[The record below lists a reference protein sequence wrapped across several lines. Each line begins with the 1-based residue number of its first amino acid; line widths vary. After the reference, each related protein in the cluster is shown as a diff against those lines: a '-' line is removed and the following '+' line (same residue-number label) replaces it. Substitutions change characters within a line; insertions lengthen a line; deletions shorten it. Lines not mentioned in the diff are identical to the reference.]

1 MDLVRLNYGT
11 VEQIIFSVCSGV
23 DYITGKNKD
32 GSATLKCITHEYLDK
47 ELLLPAGLDPDE
59 IDNIIEGG
67 ESRSGYIPSRLS
79 KFRNEGKLPKKYVA
93 AFSMKPDIYD
103 RVEKS
108 FSTEGSLIT
117 FIRDDNMYRA
127 MHELNMLIAA
137 DDTIPEAYRKAFN
150 TLCSKDT
157 FWKYLARVFAFAVM
171 RDTNTKMVELGDLH
185 LTNLPSSSQG
195 AVDNQSDVASISM
208 TSDKTF
214 FSKIIGRDEVVQ
226 SICKKLKKERE
237 HIQLRGMG
245 GIGKSEILRK
255 VYSWFLENPGEHF
268 YTHIAY
274 LYYSGK
280 FKSDLDNAIDYPGK
294 ETNAN
299 PIEYLK
305 HLANTSKVLLFI
317 DDVRNQVP
325 DKSEIYEEDASF
337 EEIAG
342 SNISILFASRIMRM
356 DFSPVSVKP
365 LPIESCVEI
374 FLREYNANIDDDIM
388 MGNDTECCT
397 AETLTAEDKERL
409 IRIIDGRA
417 GRNTLVI
424 NRLGA
429 LARDYGW
436 TIMQLEKE
444 LIDRNFNIRQG
455 LSENNA
461 EYMDEQTLQ
470 DELNKLYDY
479 NEIKDAAERSIL
491 EGFTLLAD
499 VPTDIDTCAIWFSR
513 DAEID
518 EDRCRIALMRLMRRS
533 WLLST
538 KSEQNEVIV
547 DNYSMHNIVRAAI
560 KAQVEVDREEHQD
573 LVMKVWTNLTIEVRK
588 KDETELKWADRIYA
602 VPGERIRFRIGI
614 RNMSSEMFR
623 NLTLRDILPT
633 GLSYI
638 NGSTRIYNP
647 KHPQGVTLSD
657 NIVTDMGVNIGDY
670 APGANAW
677 IYFDATTPETASNEN
692 IIYRN
697 VIQACGGYGAK
708 EQSADVIVDA
718 YEAL

>member
-1 MDLVRLNYGT
+1 MDKIPFCFPVFYHGLIARRTVYSQPEVVNLLLSGNMRAEPVKWPDVDRMTANKYINGLECFSSDRRKEIFELPDKDLLARIQKLKIQNIKTTISAFHEFLKNRTQANEETIYSLESSVRESEDPYQYYVVALREALSFT
-11 VEQIIFSVCSGV
+11 KVSKE
-23 DYITGKNKD
+23 YITTQLKN
-32 GSATLKCITHEYLDK
+32 
-47 ELLLPAGLDPDE
+47 ELH
-59 IDNIIEGG
+59 N
-67 ESRSGYIPSRLS
+67 
-79 KFRNEGKLPKKYVA
+79 
-93 AFSMKPDIYD
+93 
-103 RVEKS
+103 
-108 FSTEGSLIT
+108 
-117 FIRDDNMYRA
+117 
-127 MHELNMLIAA
+127 
-137 DDTIPEAYRKAFN
+137 
-150 TLCSKDT
+150 
-157 FWKYLARVFAFAVM
+157 
-171 RDTNTKMVELGDLH
+171 LH
-185 LTNLPSSSQG
+185 KN
-195 AVDNQSDVASISM
+195 SDVPNLFQLQKEALKRIPTSISM
-208 TSDKTF
+208 TPDKTF
-214 FSKIIGRDEVVQ
+214 LSRIIGRDELVQ
-226 SICKKLKKERE
+226 SICDKLKKERK

-268 YTHIAY
+268 YAHIAY

-280 FKSDLDNAIDYPGK
+280 FKSDLDSAIDYPGK
-294 ETNAN
+294 ETSAN

-317 DDVRNQVP
+317 DDVRNQEP

-337 EEIAG
+337 EEIVG

-356 DFSPVSVKP
+356 DFSLISVKP
-365 LPIESCVEI
+365 LPIESCIDI
-374 FLREYNANIDDDIM
+374 FLREYNANIDDDVM
-388 MGNDTECCT
+388 TAVDTECCV
-397 AETLTAEDKERL
+397 AEALTAEDKERL
-409 IRIIDGRA
+409 VQIIDGRA

-436 TIMQLEKE
+436 TITQLEKE

-461 EYMDEQTLQ
+461 EYIDEQTLQ

-499 VPTDIDTCAIWFSR
+499 VPTDIATCAKWFSR

-533 WLLST
+533 WLLSA
-538 KSEQNEVIV
+538 KSKQNEAII

-573 LVMKVWTNLTIEVRK
+573 LVMKVWTNLTMEVRK
-588 KDETELKWADRIYA
+588 KDESEPKWADKVYA
-602 VPGERIRFRIGI
+602 VPGECVRFRIGI

-623 NLTLRDILPT
+623 NLTLRNILPT

-638 NGSTRIYNP
+638 NGSTQIYNA

-657 NIVTDMGVNIGDY
+657 NIITDMGVNIGDY

-677 IYFDATTPETASNEN
+677 IYFNATTSETTSSKN

-697 VIQACGGYGAK
+697 IIQACGGYGAK
-708 EQSADVIVDA
+708 EQSADVLVDA
-718 YEAL
+718 CET

>member
-1 MDLVRLNYGT
+1 MDKIPFCFPVFYHGLIARRTVYSQPEVVNLLLSGNMRAEPVKWPDVDRMTANKYINGLECFSSDRRKEIFELPDKDLLARIQKLKIQNIKTTISAFHEFLKNRTQANEETIYSLESSVRESEDPYQYYVVALREALSFT
-11 VEQIIFSVCSGV
+11 KVSKE
-23 DYITGKNKD
+23 YITTQLKNELHNLHKNSD
-32 GSATLKCITHEYLDK
+32 IPDLFQLQKEAHKQGIT
-47 ELLLPAGLDPDE
+47 
-59 IDNIIEGG
+59 
-67 ESRSGYIPSRLS
+67 
-79 KFRNEGKLPKKYVA
+79 
-93 AFSMKPDIYD
+93 
-103 RVEKS
+103 
-108 FSTEGSLIT
+108 
-117 FIRDDNMYRA
+117 
-127 MHELNMLIAA
+127 
-137 DDTIPEAYRKAFN
+137 
-150 TLCSKDT
+150 
-157 FWKYLARVFAFAVM
+157 
-171 RDTNTKMVELGDLH
+171 
-185 LTNLPSSSQG
+185 
-195 AVDNQSDVASISM
+195 SISM
-208 TSDKTF
+208 TPDKTF
-214 FSKIIGRDEVVQ
+214 LSKIIGRDEIVQ
-226 SICKKLKKERE
+226 SICDKLKKERK

-268 YTHIAY
+268 YAHIAY

-280 FKSDLDNAIDYPGK
+280 FRSDLDSAIDYPGK
-294 ETNAN
+294 ETSAN

-317 DDVRNQVP
+317 DDVRNQMP
-325 DKSEIYEEDASF
+325 DKGKIYEEDASF
-337 EEIAG
+337 EEIVG

-356 DFSPVSVKP
+356 DFSLISVKP
-365 LPIESCVEI
+365 LPIESCVDI
-374 FLREYNANIDDDIM
+374 FLREYGANMDDDIM
-388 MGNDTECCT
+388 TADDTECCV
-397 AETLTAEDKERL
+397 AEDLTADDKEKL
-409 IRIIDGRA
+409 IQIIDGRA

-429 LARDYGW
+429 LTRDYGW
-436 TIMQLEKE
+436 TITQLEKE

-455 LSENNA
+455 LSESNA
-461 EYMDEQTLQ
+461 EYIDERPLQ

-499 VPTDIDTCAIWFSR
+499 VPTDITTCAKWFSR

-533 WLLST
+533 WLLSA
-538 KSEQNEVIV
+538 KSKQNEVIV

-573 LVMKVWTNLTIEVRK
+573 LVMKVWTNLTMEVRK
-588 KDETELKWADRIYA
+588 KDESEPKWADKVYA
-602 VPGERIRFRIGI
+602 VPGECVRFRIGI

-623 NLTLRDILPT
+623 NLTLRNILPT

-638 NGSTRIYNP
+638 NGSTQIYNA

-657 NIVTDMGVNIGDY
+657 NIITDMGVNIGDY

-677 IYFDATTPETASNEN
+677 IYFDVATSKMTSSRN

-697 VIQACGGYGAK
+697 VIQACGGYGEK
-708 EQSADVIVDA
+708 EQSVDVLVDA
-718 YEAL
+718 CET

>member
-1 MDLVRLNYGT
+1 MDKIPFCFPVFYHGLIARRTVYSQPEVVNLLLSGNMRAEPVKWPDVDRMTANKYINGLECFSSDRRKEIFELPDKDLLARIQKLKIQNIKTTISAFHEFLKNRTQANEETIYSLESSVRESEDPYQYYVVALREALSFT
-11 VEQIIFSVCSGV
+11 KVSKE
-23 DYITGKNKD
+23 YITTQLKN
-32 GSATLKCITHEYLDK
+32 
-47 ELLLPAGLDPDE
+47 ELH
-59 IDNIIEGG
+59 N
-67 ESRSGYIPSRLS
+67 
-79 KFRNEGKLPKKYVA
+79 
-93 AFSMKPDIYD
+93 
-103 RVEKS
+103 
-108 FSTEGSLIT
+108 
-117 FIRDDNMYRA
+117 
-127 MHELNMLIAA
+127 
-137 DDTIPEAYRKAFN
+137 
-150 TLCSKDT
+150 
-157 FWKYLARVFAFAVM
+157 
-171 RDTNTKMVELGDLH
+171 LH
-185 LTNLPSSSQG
+185 KN
-195 AVDNQSDVASISM
+195 SDVPNLFQLQKEALKRIPTSISM
-208 TSDKTF
+208 TPDKTF
-214 FSKIIGRDEVVQ
+214 LSRIIGRDELVQ
-226 SICKKLKKERE
+226 SICDKLKKERK

-268 YTHIAY
+268 YAHIAY

-280 FKSDLDNAIDYPGK
+280 FKSDLDSAIDYPGK
-294 ETNAN
+294 ETSAN

-317 DDVRNQVP
+317 DDVRNQEP

-337 EEIAG
+337 EEIVG

-356 DFSPVSVKP
+356 DFSLISVKP
-365 LPIESCVEI
+365 LPIESCIDI
-374 FLREYNANIDDDIM
+374 FLREYNANIDDDVM
-388 MGNDTECCT
+388 TAVDTECCV
-397 AETLTAEDKERL
+397 AEALTAEDKERL
-409 IRIIDGRA
+409 VQIIDGRA

-436 TIMQLEKE
+436 TITQLEKE

-461 EYMDEQTLQ
+461 EYIDEQTLQ

-499 VPTDIDTCAIWFSR
+499 VPTDIATCAKWFSR

-533 WLLST
+533 WLLSA
-538 KSEQNEVIV
+538 KSKQNEVIV

-560 KAQVEVDREEHQD
+560 KAQVEVNRGEHQD
-573 LVMKVWTNLTIEVRK
+573 LVMKVWTNLTIDVRK
-588 KDETELKWADRIYA
+588 KDENEPKWADKVYA
-602 VPGERIRFRIGI
+602 VPGECVRFRIGI

-623 NLTLRDILPT
+623 NLTLRNILPT

-638 NGSTRIYNP
+638 NGSTQIYNA

-657 NIVTDMGVNIGDY
+657 NIITDMGVNIGDY

-677 IYFDATTPETASNEN
+677 IYFNATTSETTSSKN

-697 VIQACGGYGAK
+697 IIQACGGYGAK
-708 EQSADVIVDA
+708 EQSADVLVDA
-718 YEAL
+718 CET

>member
-1 MDLVRLNYGT
+1 MDKIPFCFPVFYHGLIARRTVYSQPEVVNLLLSGNMRAEPVKWPDVDRMTANKYINGLECFSSDRRKEIFELPDKDLLARIQKLKIQNIKTTISAFHEFLKNRTQANEETIYSLESSVRESEDPYQYYVVALREALSFT
-11 VEQIIFSVCSGV
+11 KVSKE
-23 DYITGKNKD
+23 YITTQLKNELHNLHKNSD
-32 GSATLKCITHEYLDK
+32 IPDLFQLQKEAHKQGIT
-47 ELLLPAGLDPDE
+47 
-59 IDNIIEGG
+59 
-67 ESRSGYIPSRLS
+67 
-79 KFRNEGKLPKKYVA
+79 
-93 AFSMKPDIYD
+93 
-103 RVEKS
+103 
-108 FSTEGSLIT
+108 
-117 FIRDDNMYRA
+117 
-127 MHELNMLIAA
+127 
-137 DDTIPEAYRKAFN
+137 
-150 TLCSKDT
+150 
-157 FWKYLARVFAFAVM
+157 
-171 RDTNTKMVELGDLH
+171 
-185 LTNLPSSSQG
+185 
-195 AVDNQSDVASISM
+195 SISM
-208 TSDKTF
+208 TPDKTF
-214 FSKIIGRDEVVQ
+214 LSKIIGRDEIVQ
-226 SICKKLKKERE
+226 SICDKLKKERK

-268 YTHIAY
+268 YAHIAY

-280 FKSDLDNAIDYPGK
+280 FRSDLDSAIDYPGK
-294 ETNAN
+294 ETSAN

-305 HLANTSKVLLFI
+305 HLANASKVLLFI
-317 DDVRNQVP
+317 DDVRNQEP

-337 EEIAG
+337 EEVVG

-356 DFSPVSVKP
+356 DFSLISVKP
-365 LPIESCVEI
+365 LPIESCVDI
-374 FLREYNANIDDDIM
+374 FLREYNANIDDDILTAD
-388 MGNDTECCT
+388 DTECCV
-397 AETLTAEDKERL
+397 AEVLTAEDKERL
-409 IRIIDGRA
+409 VQIIDGRA
-417 GRNTLVI
+417 GRNTLVL

-436 TIMQLEKE
+436 TITQLEKE

-461 EYMDEQTLQ
+461 EYIDERTLQ

-499 VPTDIDTCAIWFSR
+499 VPTDIATCAKWFSR

-533 WLLST
+533 WLLSA
-538 KSEQNEVIV
+538 KSKQNEVIV

-560 KAQVEVDREEHQD
+560 KAQVEVNRGEHQD
-573 LVMKVWTNLTIEVRK
+573 LVMKVWTNLTIDVRK
-588 KDETELKWADRIYA
+588 KDENEPKWADKVYA
-602 VPGERIRFRIGI
+602 VPGECVRFRIGI

-623 NLTLRDILPT
+623 NLTLRNILPT

-638 NGSTRIYNP
+638 NGSTMIYNA

-657 NIVTDMGVNIGDY
+657 NIIKDMGVNIGDY

-677 IYFDATTPETASNEN
+677 IYFNATTSETTSSKN

-697 VIQACGGYGAK
+697 IIQACGGYGAK
-708 EQSADVIVDA
+708 EQSADVLVDA
-718 YEAL
+718 CET

>member
-1 MDLVRLNYGT
+1 MDKIPFCFPVFYHGLIARRTVYSQPEVVNLLLSGNMRAEPVKWPDVDRMTANKYINGLECFSSDRRKEIFELPDKDLLARIQKLKIQNIKTTISAFHEFLKNRTQANEETIYSLESSVRESEDPYQYYVVALREALSFT
-11 VEQIIFSVCSGV
+11 KVSKE
-23 DYITGKNKD
+23 
-32 GSATLKCITHEYLDK
+32 CITTQLKNELHNLHKNSDIPDLFQLQK
-47 ELLLPAGLDPDE
+47 EAHKQG
-59 IDNIIEGG
+59 
-67 ESRSGYIPSRLS
+67 
-79 KFRNEGKLPKKYVA
+79 
-93 AFSMKPDIYD
+93 
-103 RVEKS
+103 
-108 FSTEGSLIT
+108 IT
-117 FIRDDNMYRA
+117 
-127 MHELNMLIAA
+127 
-137 DDTIPEAYRKAFN
+137 
-150 TLCSKDT
+150 
-157 FWKYLARVFAFAVM
+157 
-171 RDTNTKMVELGDLH
+171 
-185 LTNLPSSSQG
+185 
-195 AVDNQSDVASISM
+195 SISM
-208 TSDKTF
+208 TPDKTF
-214 FSKIIGRDEVVQ
+214 LSKIIGRDEIVQ
-226 SICKKLKKERE
+226 SICDKLKKERK

-268 YTHIAY
+268 YAHIAY

-280 FKSDLDNAIDYPGK
+280 FRSDLDSAIDYPGK
-294 ETNAN
+294 ETSAN

-317 DDVRNQVP
+317 DDVRNQEP

-337 EEIAG
+337 EEVVG

-356 DFSPVSVKP
+356 DFSLISVKP
-365 LPIESCVEI
+365 LPIESCVDI
-374 FLREYNANIDDDIM
+374 FLREYNANIDDDILTAD
-388 MGNDTECCT
+388 DTECCV
-397 AETLTAEDKERL
+397 AEVLTAEDKERL
-409 IRIIDGRA
+409 VQIIDGRA
-417 GRNTLVI
+417 GRNTLVL

-436 TIMQLEKE
+436 TITQLEKE

-461 EYMDEQTLQ
+461 EYIDERTLQ

-499 VPTDIDTCAIWFSR
+499 VPTDIATCAKWFSR

-533 WLLST
+533 WLLSA
-538 KSEQNEVIV
+538 KSKQNEVIV

-560 KAQVEVDREEHQD
+560 KAQVEVNRGEHQD
-573 LVMKVWTNLTIEVRK
+573 LVMKVWTNLTIDVRK
-588 KDETELKWADRIYA
+588 KDENEPKWADKVYA
-602 VPGERIRFRIGI
+602 VPGECVRFRIGI

-623 NLTLRDILPT
+623 NLTLRNILPT

-638 NGSTRIYNP
+638 NGSTMIYNA

-657 NIVTDMGVNIGDY
+657 NIIKDMGVNIGDY

-677 IYFDATTPETASNEN
+677 IYFNATTSETTSSKN

-697 VIQACGGYGAK
+697 IIQACGGYGAK
-708 EQSADVIVDA
+708 EQSADVLVDA
-718 YEAL
+718 CET

>member
-1 MDLVRLNYGT
+1 MDKIPFCFPVFYHGLIARRTVYSQPEVVNLLLSGNMRAEPVKWPDVDRMTANKYINGLECFSSDRRKEIFELPDKDLLARIQKLKIQNIKTTISAFHEFLKNRTQANEETIYSLESSVRESEDPYQYYVVALREALSFT
-11 VEQIIFSVCSGV
+11 KVSKE
-23 DYITGKNKD
+23 YITTQLKN
-32 GSATLKCITHEYLDK
+32 
-47 ELLLPAGLDPDE
+47 ELH
-59 IDNIIEGG
+59 N
-67 ESRSGYIPSRLS
+67 
-79 KFRNEGKLPKKYVA
+79 
-93 AFSMKPDIYD
+93 
-103 RVEKS
+103 
-108 FSTEGSLIT
+108 
-117 FIRDDNMYRA
+117 
-127 MHELNMLIAA
+127 
-137 DDTIPEAYRKAFN
+137 
-150 TLCSKDT
+150 
-157 FWKYLARVFAFAVM
+157 
-171 RDTNTKMVELGDLH
+171 LH
-185 LTNLPSSSQG
+185 KN
-195 AVDNQSDVASISM
+195 SDVPNLFQLQKEALKRIPTSISM
-208 TSDKTF
+208 TPDKTF
-214 FSKIIGRDEVVQ
+214 LSRIIGRDELVQ
-226 SICKKLKKERE
+226 SICDKLKKERK

-268 YTHIAY
+268 YAHIAY

-280 FKSDLDNAIDYPGK
+280 FKSDLDSAIDYPGK
-294 ETNAN
+294 ETSAN

-317 DDVRNQVP
+317 DDVRNQEA

-337 EEIAG
+337 EEIVG
-342 SNISILFASRIMRM
+342 SNISIIFASRIMRM
-356 DFSPVSVKP
+356 DFSLISVKP
-365 LPIESCVEI
+365 LPIESCVDI
-374 FLREYNANIDDDIM
+374 FLREYNANIDDDILTAD
-388 MGNDTECCT
+388 DTECCV
-397 AETLTAEDKERL
+397 AEVLTAEDKERL
-409 IRIIDGRA
+409 VQIIDGRA
-417 GRNTLVI
+417 GRNTLVL

-436 TIMQLEKE
+436 TITQLEKE

-461 EYMDEQTLQ
+461 EYIDERTLQ

-499 VPTDIDTCAIWFSR
+499 VPTDIATCAKWFSR

-533 WLLST
+533 WLLSA
-538 KSEQNEVIV
+538 KSKQNEVIV

-560 KAQVEVDREEHQD
+560 KAQVEVNRGEHQD
-573 LVMKVWTNLTIEVRK
+573 LVMKVWTNLTIDVRK
-588 KDETELKWADRIYA
+588 KDENEPKWADKVYA
-602 VPGERIRFRIGI
+602 VPGECVRFRIGI

-623 NLTLRDILPT
+623 NLTLRNILPT

-638 NGSTRIYNP
+638 NGSTMIYNA

-657 NIVTDMGVNIGDY
+657 NIIKDMGVNIGDY

-677 IYFDATTPETASNEN
+677 IYFNATTSETTSSKN

-697 VIQACGGYGAK
+697 IIQACGGYGGK
-708 EQSADVIVDA
+708 EEAVDVIVNA
-718 YEAL
+718 

>member
-1 MDLVRLNYGT
+1 MDKIPFCFPVFYHGLIARRTVYSQPEVVNLLLSGNMRAEPVEWPDVDRMTANKYINGLECFSSYRRKEIFELPDKDLLARIQKLKIQNIKTTISAFHEFLKNRTQANEETIYSLESSVRESEDPYQYYVVALREALSFT
-11 VEQIIFSVCSGV
+11 KVSKE
-23 DYITGKNKD
+23 YITTQLKNELHNLHKSSD
-32 GSATLKCITHEYLDK
+32 IPDLFQLQKEAHKQGIT
-47 ELLLPAGLDPDE
+47 
-59 IDNIIEGG
+59 
-67 ESRSGYIPSRLS
+67 
-79 KFRNEGKLPKKYVA
+79 
-93 AFSMKPDIYD
+93 
-103 RVEKS
+103 
-108 FSTEGSLIT
+108 
-117 FIRDDNMYRA
+117 
-127 MHELNMLIAA
+127 
-137 DDTIPEAYRKAFN
+137 
-150 TLCSKDT
+150 
-157 FWKYLARVFAFAVM
+157 
-171 RDTNTKMVELGDLH
+171 
-185 LTNLPSSSQG
+185 
-195 AVDNQSDVASISM
+195 SISM
-208 TSDKTF
+208 TPDKTF
-214 FSKIIGRDEVVQ
+214 LSKIIGRDEIVQ
-226 SICKKLKKERE
+226 SICDKLKKERK

-268 YTHIAY
+268 YAHIAY

-280 FKSDLDNAIDYPGK
+280 FRSDLDSAIDYPGK
-294 ETNAN
+294 ETSAN

-317 DDVRNQVP
+317 DDVRNQMP
-325 DKSEIYEEDASF
+325 DKGKIYEEDASF
-337 EEIAG
+337 EEIVG

-356 DFSPVSVKP
+356 DFSLISVKP
-365 LPIESCVEI
+365 LPIESCVDI
-374 FLREYNANIDDDIM
+374 FLREYNANIDDDVM
-388 MGNDTECCT
+388 TADDTECCV
-397 AETLTAEDKERL
+397 AEDLTADDKEKL
-409 IRIIDGRA
+409 IQIIDGRA

-429 LARDYGW
+429 LTRDYGW
-436 TIMQLEKE
+436 TITQLEKE

-455 LSENNA
+455 LSESNA
-461 EYMDEQTLQ
+461 EYIDERTLQ

-499 VPTDIDTCAIWFSR
+499 VPTDITTCAKWFSR

-533 WLLST
+533 WLLSA
-538 KSEQNEVIV
+538 KSKQNEVIV

-573 LVMKVWTNLTIEVRK
+573 LVMKVWTNLTMEVRK
-588 KDETELKWADRIYA
+588 KDESEPKWADKVYA
-602 VPGERIRFRIGI
+602 VPGECVRFRIGI

-623 NLTLRDILPT
+623 NLTLRNILPT

-638 NGSTRIYNP
+638 NGSTQIYNA

-657 NIVTDMGVNIGDY
+657 NIITDMGVNIGDY

-677 IYFDATTPETASNEN
+677 IYFDVATSKMTSSRN

-697 VIQACGGYGAK
+697 VIQACGGYGEK
-708 EQSADVIVDA
+708 EQSVDVLVDA
-718 YEAL
+718 CET

>member
-1 MDLVRLNYGT
+1 MDKIPFCFPVFYHGLIARRTVYSQPEVVNLLLSGNMRAEPVKWPDVDRMTANKYINGLECFSSDRRKEIFELPDKDLLARIQKLKIQNIKTTISAFHEFLKNRTQANEETIYSLESSVRESEDPYQYYVVALREALSFT
-11 VEQIIFSVCSGV
+11 KVSKE
-23 DYITGKNKD
+23 YITTQLKNELHNLHKNSD
-32 GSATLKCITHEYLDK
+32 IPDLFQLQKEAHKQGIT
-47 ELLLPAGLDPDE
+47 
-59 IDNIIEGG
+59 
-67 ESRSGYIPSRLS
+67 
-79 KFRNEGKLPKKYVA
+79 
-93 AFSMKPDIYD
+93 
-103 RVEKS
+103 
-108 FSTEGSLIT
+108 
-117 FIRDDNMYRA
+117 
-127 MHELNMLIAA
+127 
-137 DDTIPEAYRKAFN
+137 
-150 TLCSKDT
+150 
-157 FWKYLARVFAFAVM
+157 
-171 RDTNTKMVELGDLH
+171 
-185 LTNLPSSSQG
+185 
-195 AVDNQSDVASISM
+195 SISM
-208 TSDKTF
+208 TPDKTF
-214 FSKIIGRDEVVQ
+214 LSKIIGRDEIVQ
-226 SICKKLKKERE
+226 SICDKLKKERK

-268 YTHIAY
+268 YAHIAY

-280 FKSDLDNAIDYPGK
+280 FRSDLDSAIDYPGK
-294 ETNAN
+294 ETSAN

-317 DDVRNQVP
+317 DDVRNQEP

-337 EEIAG
+337 EEVVG

-356 DFSPVSVKP
+356 DFSLISVKP
-365 LPIESCVEI
+365 LPIESCVDI
-374 FLREYNANIDDDIM
+374 FLREYNANIDDDILTAD
-388 MGNDTECCT
+388 DTECCV
-397 AETLTAEDKERL
+397 AEVLTAEDKERL
-409 IRIIDGRA
+409 VQIIDGRA
-417 GRNTLVI
+417 GRNTLVL

-436 TIMQLEKE
+436 TITQLEKE

-461 EYMDEQTLQ
+461 EYIDERTLQ

-499 VPTDIDTCAIWFSR
+499 VPTDIATCAKWFSR

-533 WLLST
+533 WLLSA
-538 KSEQNEVIV
+538 KSKQNEVIV

-560 KAQVEVDREEHQD
+560 KAQVEVNRGEHQD
-573 LVMKVWTNLTIEVRK
+573 LVMKVWTNLTIDVRK
-588 KDETELKWADRIYA
+588 KDENEPKWADKVYA
-602 VPGERIRFRIGI
+602 VPGECVRFRIGI

-623 NLTLRDILPT
+623 NLTLRNILPT

-638 NGSTRIYNP
+638 NGSTMIYNA

-657 NIVTDMGVNIGDY
+657 NIIKDIGVNIGDY

-677 IYFDATTPETASNEN
+677 IYFNATTSETTSSKN

-697 VIQACGGYGAK
+697 IIQACGGYGAK
-708 EQSADVIVDA
+708 EQSADVLVDA
-718 YEAL
+718 CET

>member
-1 MDLVRLNYGT
+1 MDKIPFCFPVFYHGLIARRTVYSQPEVVNLLLSGNMRAEPVKWLDVDRMTANKYINGLECFSSYRRKEIFELPDKDLLARIQKLKIQNIKTTVSAFHEFLKNRTQASEETIYSLESSVRESEDPCQYYVVALREALSFT
-11 VEQIIFSVCSGV
+11 RVSKE
-23 DYITGKNKD
+23 YITTQLKN
-32 GSATLKCITHEYLDK
+32 
-47 ELLLPAGLDPDE
+47 ELH
-59 IDNIIEGG
+59 N
-67 ESRSGYIPSRLS
+67 
-79 KFRNEGKLPKKYVA
+79 
-93 AFSMKPDIYD
+93 
-103 RVEKS
+103 
-108 FSTEGSLIT
+108 
-117 FIRDDNMYRA
+117 
-127 MHELNMLIAA
+127 
-137 DDTIPEAYRKAFN
+137 
-150 TLCSKDT
+150 
-157 FWKYLARVFAFAVM
+157 
-171 RDTNTKMVELGDLH
+171 LH
-185 LTNLPSSSQG
+185 KN
-195 AVDNQSDVASISM
+195 SDVPDLFQLQKEAHKQGITSISM
-208 TSDKTF
+208 TPDKTF
-214 FSKIIGRDEVVQ
+214 LSKIIGRDEIVQ
-226 SICKKLKKERE
+226 SICDKLKKERK

-268 YTHIAY
+268 YAHIAY

-280 FKSDLDNAIDYPGK
+280 FRSDLDSAIDYPGK
-294 ETNAN
+294 ETSAN

-317 DDVRNQVP
+317 DDVRNQEA

-337 EEIAG
+337 EEIVG

-356 DFSPVSVKP
+356 DFSLISVKP
-365 LPIESCVEI
+365 LPIESCVDI
-374 FLREYNANIDDDIM
+374 FLREYNANIDDDVM
-388 MGNDTECCT
+388 TADDTECCV
-397 AETLTAEDKERL
+397 AEALTADDKEKL
-409 IRIIDGRA
+409 IQIIDGRA

-429 LARDYGW
+429 LTRDYGW
-436 TIMQLEKE
+436 TITQLEKE

-455 LSENNA
+455 LSESNA
-461 EYMDEQTLQ
+461 EYIDERTLQ

-479 NEIKDAAERSIL
+479 NEIKNAAERSIL

-499 VPTDIDTCAIWFSR
+499 VPTDIATCAKWFSR

-533 WLLST
+533 WLLSA
-538 KSEQNEVIV
+538 KSKQNEAII

-588 KDETELKWADRIYA
+588 KDETEPKWTNRAYA
-602 VPGERIRFRIGI
+602 VPGERVRFRIGI

-638 NGSTRIYNP
+638 NGSTRIYNA
-647 KHPQGVTLSD
+647 KHSQGVTFSD
-657 NIVTDMGVNIGDY
+657 NIITDNGINIGDY
-670 APGANAW
+670 LPGANAW
-677 IYFDATTPETASNEN
+677 IYFDATTPETASSKN

-697 VIQACGGYGAK
+697 IIQACGGYGSNEK
-708 EQSADVIVDA
+708 SADVIVDA
-718 YEAL
+718 CEA